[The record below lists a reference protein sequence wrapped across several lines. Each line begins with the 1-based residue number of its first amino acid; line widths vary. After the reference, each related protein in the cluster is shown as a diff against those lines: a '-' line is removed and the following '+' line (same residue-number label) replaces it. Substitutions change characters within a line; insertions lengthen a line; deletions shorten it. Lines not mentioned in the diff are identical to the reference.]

1 MPLHRQR
8 IVPKKINRT
17 SGLGNL
23 NHNKIPS
30 VFVSLV
36 AIVLVAGGTIW
47 LINSNISTKP
57 APQVAAVLEKK
68 NGSIDIDPNNAK
80 VEQQIADKQK
90 SEEVAQTQTTTEVKT
105 PETQVVSETPKP
117 SLVRIPA
124 SSVENENVYITELNC
139 TLTFSKTPP
148 SEVKPVVASTNFW
161 IPNTNCKNE
170 DLDLV
175 QIISSNTKPK
185 FDNVQVESLD
195 QDTEYA
201 LFYWKKA
208 GFTQNINLDNY
219 LVPLTRYLSNGK
231 LYFNVKDAFD
241 KLQLNNKDI
250 YYLSGNCDGNST
262 GACVLWGL
270 PANGSLVSLLTEK
283 GLAKTAT
290 GQENNLTKGQ
300 YLRFAKTQDRNN
312 RIALVL
318 KKSGDKIDLIYID
331 PSKSYGID
339 EVRTYDKDTAGYTKY
354 FR

>member
-8 IVPKKINRT
+8 IAPKKINR
-17 SGLGNL
+17 SAGLVNL
-23 NHNKIPS
+23 NQNKIPS
-30 VFVSLV
+30 VFVSLA

-68 NGSIDIDPNNAK
+68 NGSIDIDPSNAK

-90 SEEVAQTQTTTEVKT
+90 SDEVALAQQTIEASISET
-105 PETQVVSETPKP
+105 PATIETPKP
-117 SLVRIPA
+117 VLIRIPA
-124 SSVENENVYITELNC
+124 SSVENENINIPELNC
-139 TLTFSKTPP
+139 SVTFSKTPP
-148 SEVKPVVASTNFW
+148 SEIKSVTASSNFW

-170 DLDLV
+170 DLDLI
-175 QIISSNTKPK
+175 QIISSNSKPK
-185 FDNVQVESLD
+185 FDNVQIESLD

-208 GFTQNINLDNY
+208 GFTQNINLDDY

-231 LYFNVKDAFD
+231 LYFNVKDALD
-241 KLQLNNKDI
+241 KLQLNNKDT
-250 YYLSGNCDGNST
+250 YYLSGNCDGNGT

-283 GLAKTAT
+283 GLAKTAA
-290 GQENNLTKGQ
+290 GQENNLSKGQ
-300 YLRFAKTQDRNN
+300 YLKFAKTQDRNN

-318 KKSGDKIDLIYID
+318 KKSSDKIDLIYID
-331 PSKSYGID
+331 PSKTYGID
-339 EVRTYDKDTAGYTKY
+339 EVRTYDKDTTGYTKY